1 VTGLGAQ
8 FVLLAA
14 LTTAVGVA
22 MTRIGTTMGL
32 LRKRAMRRHC
42 SSCGRLLSPRGCKH
56 CGI

>member
-1 VTGLGAQ
+1 VTGAQ
-8 FVLLAA
+8 FILLAA

-56 CGI
+56 CGV